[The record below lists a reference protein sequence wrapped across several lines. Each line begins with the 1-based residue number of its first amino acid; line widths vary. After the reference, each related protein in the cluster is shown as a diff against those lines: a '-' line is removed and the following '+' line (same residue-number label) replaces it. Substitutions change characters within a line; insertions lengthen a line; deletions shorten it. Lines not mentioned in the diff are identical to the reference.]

1 MLGHRTRLGSL
12 GLLAVLISACGS
24 SHPTTDEDIAEL
36 RQASAQWVADYN
48 ANDWDALG
56 QHFSE
61 DAVMM
66 PPNGSAVLGRAAIAE
81 WERAN
86 ETGFQIAFDVE
97 AIDVSGDLAYL
108 RGRSCVFIPDGEGG
122 WGVDV
127 GKFLETRKRQPD
139 GRWLMTADAFNS
151 DAAPG
156 AALNNECPFAE
167 LP

>member
-1 MLGHRTRLGSL
+1 MTSLRRLPT
-12 GLLAVLISACGS
+12 LAVATLFVSACGDS
-24 SHPTTDEDIAEL
+24 APSAGEDIAAL
-36 RQASAQWVADYN
+36 REASSAWVADYN
-48 ANDWDALG
+48 ANDWDKLG
-56 QHFSE
+56 GHFTD

-66 PPNGSAVLGRAAIAE
+66 PPNGSAVVGAAAIAE
-81 WERAN
+81 WEREN
-86 ETGFQIAFDVE
+86 ETGFRIAFDVQDV
-97 AIDVSGDLAYL
+97 AVSGDLAYL

-127 GKFLETRKRQPD
+127 GKFLETRRRQPD

-156 AALNNECPFAE
+156 TALASECPFAD